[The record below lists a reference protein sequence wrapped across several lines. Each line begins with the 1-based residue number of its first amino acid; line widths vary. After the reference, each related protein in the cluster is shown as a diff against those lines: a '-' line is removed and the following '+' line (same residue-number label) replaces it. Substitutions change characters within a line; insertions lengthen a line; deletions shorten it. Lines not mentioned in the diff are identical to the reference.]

1 LGINRSSLYYHRQEM
16 ATDVV
21 TLMNEIQEIYLS
33 WPFFG
38 YCRITAMLRINNL
51 PNFQTL
57 YIGEKYIFV
66 IVEILPDLAS

>member
-1 LGINRSSLYYHRQEM
+1 M

-38 YCRITAMLRINNL
+38 YCRITAMLRGRGYGESQMCFT
-51 PNFQTL
+51 PDEF
-57 YIGEKYIFV
+57 IG
-66 IVEILPDLAS
+66 LAGFIPKKEFIREETRG